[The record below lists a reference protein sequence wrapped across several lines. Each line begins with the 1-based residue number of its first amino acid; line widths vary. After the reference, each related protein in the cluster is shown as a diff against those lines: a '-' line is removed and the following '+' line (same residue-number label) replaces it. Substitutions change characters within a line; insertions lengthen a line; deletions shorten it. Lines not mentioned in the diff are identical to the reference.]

1 LTLLSSLKRLKQAK
15 GSSTPRLRLN
25 YTVNPDN
32 LAELQN
38 FFDVFGEFEVET
50 LQVRPIID
58 LGKVAYTKKDMT
70 PFLTRYNEILDSLAK
85 ECSQGA
91 LVFFSIDG
99 IRRMQRPI
107 PTHRFTPQVW
117 CICPARK
124 SLGRWI
130 QDYGGILR
138 SL

>member
-1 LTLLSSLKRLKQAK
+1 
-15 GSSTPRLRLN
+15 
-25 YTVNPDN
+25 VNPDN

-85 ECSQGA
+85 ECSQRGTRLLFNRWDPTYATPNTYASVYTAGVVHLSGPEKFVPMDSRLWRNPTKPLGNVRVFGNACYA
-91 LVFFSIDG
+91 L
-99 IRRMQRPI
+99 
-107 PTHRFTPQVW
+107 
-117 CICPARK
+117 
-124 SLGRWI
+124 RWEES
-130 QDYGGILR
+130 R
-138 SL
+138 SR